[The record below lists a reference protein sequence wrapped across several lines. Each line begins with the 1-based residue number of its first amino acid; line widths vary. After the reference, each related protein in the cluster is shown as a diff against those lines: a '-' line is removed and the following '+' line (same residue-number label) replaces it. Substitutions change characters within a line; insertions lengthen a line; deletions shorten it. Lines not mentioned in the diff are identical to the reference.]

1 MRHEMKASP
10 GFPSEP
16 RKIQQLLS
24 LFSIL
29 LLLLGACLL
38 LPNRN
43 SLIISLT
50 LLFIIIG
57 SGNAWMSFHS
67 LLYNIGN
74 DAVLDPLHGIRG
86 GIQTEY
92 GQHYP
97 SAGVYTKLGA

>member
-16 RKIQQLLS
+16 RKVTFT
-24 LFSIL
+24 LFLPSPSHTYL
-29 LLLLGACLL
+29 PACLL

-74 DAVLDPLHGIRG
+74 DAVLDPLHGIRS
-86 GIQTEY
+86 GIETED

-97 SAGVYTKLGA
+97 SAGVYSKLGA